1 MLLAEKNI
9 DCENIQ
15 IDLKSGEQMGD
26 AFRAINPRC
35 TVPALVTEDGIRDSV
50 ASRGLGDVYKR
61 QRVCYL
67 LRRILTVRTF
77 RLI

>member
-35 TVPALVTEDGIRDSV
+35 TVPALVTD
-50 ASRGLGDVYKR
+50 
-61 QRVCYL
+61 CL
-67 LRRILTVRTF
+67 LYTSDAADE
-77 RLI
+77 